1 MTKDERKQKSYK
13 YFHSIGFKVRMS
25 VLFAGILLM
34 VFMIWLLSD
43 SMYYAE
49 RNVIESKLSG
59 DMHVLVDDLKQQY
72 GDVWSVR
79 KSGLYLG
86 DTLIGDGDPAHADEE
101 AMKKYESLTG
111 TYFYIF
117 MRTFNDA
124 ELGYDEEF
132 GCEEGHYRRVAGT
145 TLGADGERI
154 EGTYIDKKVADA
166 MEQDEDGVACIA
178 ANVGGR
184 TIYSR
189 YETIISE
196 KGNIIGLLANG
207 RSAEEMTELVRA
219 QKTRA
224 FIIIV
229 ASLFFMSLGLGFMVS
244 RMLKALGLINAR
256 LNDIGTGI
264 FPEEPLKVN
273 TGDELEDVAHSVN
286 DMVESLKEKQRIGAE
301 LSLATDIQAHMLPSI
316 FPPFPEHKEIDL
328 YAIMNPA
335 KEVGGDFYDFFMLD
349 DSHLAVVIADVSGKG
364 VPAALFMVIAK
375 TLIKNHAQMGLSP
388 AEVFSKV
395 NQMLCEGNDAA
406 LFVTA
411 WLGILDLTNGKLT
424 YVNAGHNPP
433 LIRKAGG
440 EFEFLASRPAFVLAG
455 MDGVRYRQYE
465 LQMEPGARLFLYTDG
480 VTEATNAKNE
490 LYGND
495 RLLKYMNRHASAS
508 ACDII
513 GGLHAEVDA
522 FQGADHQFDDITML
536 MLDFKSY
543 MEDQQ
548 SMIEREFA
556 ANDAA
561 LSDILAF
568 VEEELEKMDC
578 PPKTAMQISVAVEE
592 IFVNIAHYA
601 YVQARE
607 TMKLAIMAGEDGGV
621 TLRFTDHGIPFDP
634 LRQKDPDITLSAEDR
649 DIGGL
654 GIFMVKKTM
663 DDAEYKFENGRNVLT
678 LQKKF

>member
-1 MTKDERKQKSYK
+1 MTKDERKQISYK
-13 YFHSIGFKVRMS
+13 YFHSIAFKVRLS
-25 VLFAGILLM
+25 VLIAGVILM

-49 RNVIESKLSG
+49 RNVIESKLTG
-59 DMHVLVDDLKQQY
+59 DMNVMLDELTAEC
-72 GDVWSVR
+72 GDVWSV
-79 KSGLYLG
+79 KNGGLYLG
-86 DTLIGDGDPAHADEE
+86 ETLIGDGKPANAKEDIL
-101 AMKKYESLTG
+101 KKYESLTG
-111 TYFYIF
+111 TFYYIF
-117 MRTFNDA
+117 MRTYNDA
-124 ELGYDEEF
+124 SLGYSEEF
-132 GCEEGHYRRVAGT
+132 GCEEGHYLRVSGT
-145 TLGADGERI
+145 TLGANGERI
-154 EGTYIDKKVADA
+154 EGTYIDKAVADQ
-166 MEQDEDGVACIA
+166 MEEDDDGVNCIA

-184 TIYSR
+184 TVYCR
-189 YETIISE
+189 YQTILSQS
-196 KGNIIGLLANG
+196 GNVIGLLANG
-207 RSAEEMTELVRA
+207 RSAEEMSSLVSK
-219 QKTRA
+219 QKTRT
-224 FIIIV
+224 FIVIITV
-229 ASLFFMSLGLGFMVS
+229 MLLMSVGLGTMVS
-244 RMLKALGLINAR
+244 RMLKALGLIRVR
-256 LNDIGTGI
+256 LAQIGTGE
-264 FPEEPLKVN
+264 FPEEPLKVD
-273 TGDELEDVAHSVN
+273 TGDELEGVANSVN
-286 DMVESLKEKQRIGAE
+286 DMVESLKEKERIGAE

-328 YAIMNPA
+328 YAIMHPA

-349 DSHLAVVIADVSGKG
+349 DTHLAVVIADVSGKG

-411 WLGILDLTNGKLT
+411 WLGVLDLTDGKLT

-433 LIRKAGG
+433 LIKKGDGG
-440 EFEFLASRPAFVLAG
+440 FEFLASRPAFVLAG

-465 LQMEPGARLFLYTDG
+465 LTMAPGDRLFLYTDG
-480 VTEATNAKNE
+480 VTEATNRKNE

-495 RLLKYMNRHASAS
+495 RMKMFMNKHAKDS

-513 GGLHAEVDA
+513 AGLRSEVDA

-536 MLDFKSY
+536 MLDLHALKEGKN
-543 MEDQQ
+543 MVEK
-548 SMIEREFA
+548 EFA

-561 LSDILAF
+561 LKDILAF
-568 VEEELEKMDC
+568 VEEELEKLDC
-578 PPKTAMQISVAVEE
+578 PMKTVMQITVAVEE

-621 TLRFTDHGIPFDP
+621 TLRFTDHGMPFDP
-634 LRQKDPDITLSAEDR
+634 LQQKDPDITLSAEER
-649 DIGGL
+649 NIGGL

-663 DDAEYKFENGRNVLT
+663 DDVDYKFENGKNVLT